1 MRRAKISCPSII
13 PKKGMEMLLF
23 INNLSNAD
31 DNDNNNN
38 IVRIIII
45 IIPRLLPGLSSQLVL
60 QFHGQQVKS
69 IEFYTGIGPGKV
81 MHWTLKGALY
91 SLLTLKGY
99 VLNYE
104 SIIIGL
110 GKDRYWN
117 WKGQVLDQERIDI
130 GRGKD
135 RYWTWKGQILDM
147 ERIDFGLERID
158 IGLEQNRYWTR
169 KGQVLDLK
177 RMYLGPQ
184 EKL

>member
-1 MRRAKISCPSII
+1 MLTGPTKISFPSII
-13 PKKGMEMLLF
+13 PKQGKEILL
-23 INNLSNAD
+23 ILSNAD

-38 IVRIIII
+38 IVRIIIII

-117 WKGQVLDQERIDI
+117 WKGQVLDQERIYI
-130 GRGKD
+130 GLGKD
-135 RYWTWKGQILDM
+135 RYWTWKGQISDLKGQILDQN
-147 ERIDFGLERID
+147 RIG
-158 IGLEQNRYWTR
+158 IGLGKDRYWT
-169 KGQVLDLK
+169 
-177 RMYLGPQ
+177 
-184 EKL
+184 

>member
-1 MRRAKISCPSII
+1 MLTGPTKISFPSII
-13 PKKGMEMLLF
+13 PKQGKEILL
-23 INNLSNAD
+23 ILSNAD

-117 WKGQVLDQERIDI
+117 WKGQVLDQERIYI
-130 GRGKD
+130 GLGKD
-135 RYWTWKGQILDM
+135 RYWTWKGQISDLKGQILDQN
-147 ERIDFGLERID
+147 RIG
-158 IGLEQNRYWTR
+158 IGLGKDRYWT
-169 KGQVLDLK
+169 
-177 RMYLGPQ
+177 
-184 EKL
+184 

>member
-117 WKGQVLDQERIDI
+117 WKGQVLDQERIYI
-130 GRGKD
+130 GLGKD
-135 RYWTWKGQILDM
+135 RYWTWKGQISDLKGQILDQN
-147 ERIDFGLERID
+147 RIG
-158 IGLEQNRYWTR
+158 IGLGKDRYWT
-169 KGQVLDLK
+169 
-177 RMYLGPQ
+177 
-184 EKL
+184 